1 MSVYIKRFVCMIVF
15 AAGLIGILTASSFV
29 FAPKNN
35 MPQFGMEEVSANG
48 ILGER
53 ENSIDVLVLGD
64 SEAYSSISP
73 MQIFKDTGFTSYVCA
88 TAGQPLDYTV
98 VMLHRAFEKQSPKIV
113 ILETDAIYRKISAK
127 NAVISRLS
135 AYFSIFRYHD
145 RWKKLSW
152 NDFKGT
158 SNFTWTD
165 DFKGYKYNAK
175 VDGCTKTDHM
185 QPTKTAAEIPARNI
199 KYVKEIKEFCDAN
212 GAKLVFLSTP
222 STVNWNYPRHNG
234 IEALA
239 SDLGC
244 EYVDLNLMND
254 KVGIDWEKDTR
265 DKGDHLNH
273 AGAVKVTAFLSRY
286 LKEKDLFTD
295 HRQDNAF
302 ATWQRALKNYEAAV
316 K

>member
-152 NDFKGT
+152 NDFK
-158 SNFTWTD
+158 
-165 DFKGYKYNAK
+165 
-175 VDGCTKTDHM
+175 
-185 QPTKTAAEIPARNI
+185 
-199 KYVKEIKEFCDAN
+199 
-212 GAKLVFLSTP
+212 
-222 STVNWNYPRHNG
+222 
-234 IEALA
+234 
-239 SDLGC
+239 
-244 EYVDLNLMND
+244 
-254 KVGIDWEKDTR
+254 
-265 DKGDHLNH
+265 
-273 AGAVKVTAFLSRY
+273 
-286 LKEKDLFTD
+286 
-295 HRQDNAF
+295 
-302 ATWQRALKNYEAAV
+302 
-316 K
+316 